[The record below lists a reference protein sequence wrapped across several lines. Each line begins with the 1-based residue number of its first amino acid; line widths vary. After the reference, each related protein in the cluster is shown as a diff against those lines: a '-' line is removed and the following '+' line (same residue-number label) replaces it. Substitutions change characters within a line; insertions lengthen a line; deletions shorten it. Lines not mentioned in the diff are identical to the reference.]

1 MTELREPLLRPT
13 HVRASHWTPL
23 LMHEMIG
30 NEAANV
36 ESAMIQ
42 VDAECDSCLRDHG
55 PWAQCVVLDDPVG
68 LVCGCA
74 NCHWDSNA
82 PAALRSARDRLTER
96 PPPTV
101 NSHLLVRTNPDLRN
115 LRSPAFKFLKAT
127 TPSLRPAARTSLW
140 EHLPTPPTK
149 RSQHQAITQ
158 SSATSPQDIQP
169 EIERTTD
176 LADQCQAG
184 VDWLIARKPQS
195 RDIMRRAMANV
206 RDNKVIHQ
214 TLINTTEAVAES
226 VNDST
231 ASSDQILQDNI
242 ALTVGAVATNGRNVK
257 AIEIS
262 TQEMQAEDLML
273 YFRLEEAQLQL
284 PNLNARQT
292 RPL

>member
-1 MTELREPLLRPT
+1 
-13 HVRASHWTPL
+13 
-23 LMHEMIG
+23 MHEMIG

-42 VDAECDSCLRDHG
+42 VVGRAQDAECDSCLRDHG
-55 PWAQCVVLDDPVG
+55 PWAQCVVLDGPVG

-74 NCHWDSNA
+74 NCHWDSNDSRCTSFGA
-82 PAALRSARDRLTER
+82 GSPDGTPATYRQFPPAGPNQPRFAQSSVARLQVLEGHHPVPTTSRHDRSLGT
-96 PPPTV
+96 
-101 NSHLLVRTNPDLRN
+101 STN
-115 LRSPAFKFLKAT
+115 
-127 TPSLRPAARTSLW
+127 AA
-140 EHLPTPPTK
+140 
-149 RSQHQAITQ
+149 HQA
-158 SSATSPQDIQP
+158 
-169 EIERTTD
+169 
-176 LADQCQAG
+176 AG

-231 ASSDQILQDNI
+231 ASSDQTLQDNI

-262 TQEMQAEDLML
+262 TQEMQAEILML
-273 YFRLEEAQLQL
+273 YSRLEEAQLQL
-284 PNLNARQT
+284 ANLNARQT

>member
-1 MTELREPLLRPT
+1 
-13 HVRASHWTPL
+13 
-23 LMHEMIG
+23 
-30 NEAANV
+30 
-36 ESAMIQ
+36 
-42 VDAECDSCLRDHG
+42 
-55 PWAQCVVLDDPVG
+55 
-68 LVCGCA
+68 
-74 NCHWDSNA
+74 
-82 PAALRSARDRLTER
+82 
-96 PPPTV
+96 
-101 NSHLLVRTNPDLRN
+101 
-115 LRSPAFKFLKAT
+115 
-127 TPSLRPAARTSLW
+127 
-140 EHLPTPPTK
+140 
-149 RSQHQAITQ
+149 
-158 SSATSPQDIQP
+158 
-169 EIERTTD
+169 
-176 LADQCQAG
+176 
-184 VDWLIARKPQS
+184 
-195 RDIMRRAMANV
+195 MANV

>member
-1 MTELREPLLRPT
+1 MGTLWAKARNARFLKTPLLRLLDTMTELREPLLRPT

-42 VDAECDSCLRDHG
+42 VNQSLGTSTNAAHQAVE
-55 PWAQCVVLDDPVG
+55 
-68 LVCGCA
+68 
-74 NCHWDSNA
+74 SN
-82 PAALRSARDRLTER
+82 
-96 PPPTV
+96 
-101 NSHLLVRTNPDLRN
+101 
-115 LRSPAFKFLKAT
+115 
-127 TPSLRPAARTSLW
+127 RPASTTFS
-140 EHLPTPPTK
+140 
-149 RSQHQAITQ
+149 SQHQAITQ

>member
-1 MTELREPLLRPT
+1 
-13 HVRASHWTPL
+13 
-23 LMHEMIG
+23 
-30 NEAANV
+30 
-36 ESAMIQ
+36 
-42 VDAECDSCLRDHG
+42 
-55 PWAQCVVLDDPVG
+55 
-68 LVCGCA
+68 
-74 NCHWDSNA
+74 
-82 PAALRSARDRLTER
+82 
-96 PPPTV
+96 
-101 NSHLLVRTNPDLRN
+101 
-115 LRSPAFKFLKAT
+115 
-127 TPSLRPAARTSLW
+127 
-140 EHLPTPPTK
+140 
-149 RSQHQAITQ
+149 
-158 SSATSPQDIQP
+158 
-169 EIERTTD
+169 
-176 LADQCQAG
+176 
-184 VDWLIARKPQS
+184 
-195 RDIMRRAMANV
+195 MRRAMANV

>member
-1 MTELREPLLRPT
+1 MGTLWAKARNARFLKTPLLRLLDTMTELREPLLRPT
-13 HVRASHWTPL
+13 H
-23 LMHEMIG
+23 
-30 NEAANV
+30 
-36 ESAMIQ
+36 
-42 VDAECDSCLRDHG
+42 DAECDSCLRDHG

-149 RSQHQAITQ
+149 R
-158 SSATSPQDIQP
+158 PQDIQP

>member
-1 MTELREPLLRPT
+1 MGTLWAKARNARFLKTPLLRLLATMTELREPLLRPT
-13 HVRASHWTPL
+13 HARASHWTPL
-23 LMHEMIG
+23 RMHEMIG

-42 VDAECDSCLRDHG
+42 VVGRAQDAECDSCLRDHG
-55 PWAQCVVLDDPVG
+55 PWAQCVVLDGPVG

-74 NCHWDSNA
+74 NCHWDSNDSRYTSFGA
-82 PAALRSARDRLTER
+82 GSPDGTPATYRQFPPAGPNQPRFAQSSVARL
-96 PPPTV
+96 
-101 NSHLLVRTNPDLRN
+101 
-115 LRSPAFKFLKAT
+115 
-127 TPSLRPAARTSLW
+127 
-140 EHLPTPPTK
+140 
-149 RSQHQAITQ
+149 QHQAITQ

-226 VNDST
+226 VNDSR
-231 ASSDQILQDNI
+231 ASSDQALQDNI

-257 AIEIS
+257 AIAIS
-262 TQEMQAEDLML
+262 TQEMQAEILML
-273 YFRLEEAQLQL
+273 YSRLEEAQLQL
-284 PNLNARQT
+284 ANLNARQT

>member
-1 MTELREPLLRPT
+1 MRNAIRVYETMGRGPNVSFSTAQLGWFVAAPIAIGILMT
-13 HVRASHWTPL
+13 
-23 LMHEMIG
+23 
-30 NEAANV
+30 
-36 ESAMIQ
+36 
-42 VDAECDSCLRDHG
+42 
-55 PWAQCVVLDDPVG
+55 
-68 LVCGCA
+68 
-74 NCHWDSNA
+74 
-82 PAALRSARDRLTER
+82 PATLRSARDRLTER

-127 TPSLRPAARTSLW
+127 TPSLRPAARTSPW

-149 RSQHQAITQ
+149 AVESNRPATTSSSQHQAITQ

-226 VNDST
+226 VNDSR
-231 ASSDQILQDNI
+231 ASSDQALQDNI

-257 AIEIS
+257 AIAIS
-262 TQEMQAEDLML
+262 TQEMQAEILML
-273 YFRLEEAQLQL
+273 YSRLEEAQLQL
-284 PNLNARQT
+284 ANLNARQT

>member
-1 MTELREPLLRPT
+1 MRNVIRVYETMGRGPNVSFSTTLLGHHPVPATSRQNQSLGT
-13 HVRASHWTPL
+13 ST
-23 LMHEMIG
+23 
-30 NEAANV
+30 NAAHQAV
-36 ESAMIQ
+36 ES
-42 VDAECDSCLRDHG
+42 
-55 PWAQCVVLDDPVG
+55 
-68 LVCGCA
+68 
-74 NCHWDSNA
+74 N
-82 PAALRSARDRLTER
+82 
-96 PPPTV
+96 
-101 NSHLLVRTNPDLRN
+101 
-115 LRSPAFKFLKAT
+115 
-127 TPSLRPAARTSLW
+127 RPASTTFS
-140 EHLPTPPTK
+140 
-149 RSQHQAITQ
+149 SQHQAITQ